1 MHRKYKN
8 HERFMVDASH
18 GSTFHDP
25 SCPVVLDNPE
35 HYEEMPYELIK
46 GITTRHGEPFRAH
59 GCVNNPDYR
68 RREMSS
74 DTKWDV
80 IRKTGVR
87 LGKNE
92 RISVTPEGEIV
103 VERLVVERD
112 VTAECTAELRK
123 SKQCDGYYVAIKHEG
138 KCIVALGLDDIS
150 KFIIRSNGYTL
161 EKTPEGHVS
170 FRVKST
176 RT

>member
-8 HERFMVDASH
+8 SDRFMIDRTH
-18 GSTFHDP
+18 GHTFHDP
-25 SCPVVLDNPE
+25 HCPVVRDNPE
-35 HYEEMPYELIK
+35 HYEDLSYKDIRGL
-46 GITTRHGEPFRAH
+46 TTKDSEPFRAH
-59 GCVNNPDYR
+59 GCVHNPDYGR
-68 RREMSS
+68 NEMGNN
-74 DTKWDV
+74 KWDIV
-80 IRKTGVR
+80 RRTGLR

-103 VERLVVERD
+103 VEREVQERD

-123 SKQCDGYYVAIKHEG
+123 SKQCDGYYVAIKHG
-138 KCIVALGLDDIS
+138 DKCIVALGLDDIS
-150 KFIIRSNGYTL
+150 KFIIRTNGYTL